1 MTEFLR
7 FVLLGLAIGALY
19 ALTAQGLVLIYR
31 GSGVVNL
38 AEGAF
43 AMIGAFLYYE
53 STGTRGWPVA
63 IGLLV
68 AIGIPAALGAATHLV
83 VMRRLRRASALVR
96 LVSTLGIFFFLTAIA
111 YQVWGTQ
118 SEPVRSPLPDTIY
131 EPFGDG
137 SAITA
142 DRLLMIPIVIAI
154 TAALWALFRYTR
166 FGAATEAV
174 AENPLAAGTLGLSP
188 DRIATINWALGA
200 SLAAVA
206 GVLIAPVLFLSV
218 DALAYT
224 VLRGLAA
231 ALVGRFRWFWVT
243 LAGAFGIGVVE
254 SLLGNYIDHRGLFEP
269 FTNSGGL
276 LFGQFTAASVSR
288 SVAFLIIVV
297 VLAVGGT
304 ALPLRHELLDRLPA
318 LGRGTIHGPAV
329 IVSVVVTAGVL
340 LTVPDDWAT
349 AFVVSLSMA
358 IVALSV
364 VVVTGY
370 VGQLSLAELTMAGV
384 GAWVSG
390 RLAAVH
396 DLPFLLVVVIAV
408 LVAVPVGVVLALP
421 ALRTRGVELA
431 VLTLGISVMAFEL
444 VFSNG
449 SLVGGF
455 LGTRVSPPDVFGYS
469 IDPSAHPGRYGV
481 ATLVALVIASLLTAN
496 MRRGRIGRRLVAVRG
511 NERAAAA
518 IGVSVT
524 GAKLYAFGLGAA
536 IAALG
541 GCFLAFRQTTINYT
555 QFAPFASIAIVVF
568 VVIGGVGFVI
578 GAGSRPPRS
587 SSAAWEAR
595 SSSPSA

>member
-1 MTEFLR
+1 M
-7 FVLLGLAIGALY
+7 
-19 ALTAQGLVLIYR
+19 
-31 GSGVVNL
+31 
-38 AEGAF
+38 
-43 AMIGAFLYYE
+43 
-53 STGTRGWPVA
+53 
-63 IGLLV
+63 
-68 AIGIPAALGAATHLV
+68 PAP
-83 VMRRLRRASALVR
+83 SA
-96 LVSTLGIFFFLTAIA
+96 
-111 YQVWGTQ
+111 
-118 SEPVRSPLPDTIY
+118 
-131 EPFGDG
+131 
-137 SAITA
+137 
-142 DRLLMIPIVIAI
+142 
-154 TAALWALFRYTR
+154 
-166 FGAATEAV
+166 
-174 AENPLAAGTLGLSP
+174 
-188 DRIATINWALGA
+188 
-200 SLAAVA
+200 
-206 GVLIAPVLFLSV
+206 
-218 DALAYT
+218 
-224 VLRGLAA
+224 
-231 ALVGRFRWFWVT
+231 
-243 LAGAFGIGVVE
+243 IGVVE

-318 LGRGTIHGPAV
+318 LGRGTIHWPAV
-329 IVSVVVTAGVL
+329 IVSVVVAAGVL

-370 VGQLSLAELTMAGV
+370 VGQLSLAQLTMAGV

-396 DLPFLLVVVIAV
+396 HLPFLLVVLIAV

-524 GAKLYAFGLGAA
+524 GAKLYAFGVGAA

-578 GAGSRPPRS
+578 GALRGRSVRPRRRGRRDRRVARPERERAQPRS
-587 SSAAWEAR
+587 PAR
-595 SSSPSA
+595 SSSSPSWRIPNGIAFAQVEFFGRLRDRLTSRAVAGADPSRRGPGRTSRRGRPRRCGSTT